1 VTSLEEAAA
10 TLRLVVP
17 GFLALRLFYWR
28 ALPTRRTDLE
38 LVLFGLVASVPI
50 YWLAARIVP
59 PATGAGANPTG
70 DLGTLSAALII
81 AAAASEVAA
90 RLWWWAVGRW
100 PNLRPRLVSTAW
112 DGVLG
117 RPGGGWLQ
125 VTTSDGTIYHG
136 WLNIVADTAQTDEP
150 DLYLMDPEYVVP
162 PGTLVPI
169 PRVEGVLI
177 PRSSIVSVLR
187 LLPAASTDAGAPAP
201 IPDA

>member
-38 LVLFGLVASVPI
+38 LVLFGLIASVPI
-50 YWLAARIVP
+50 YWLAALIVP
-59 PATGAGANPTG
+59 PATGGGTDPTS
-70 DLGTLSAALII
+70 DLGTLSVALLV
-81 AAAASEVAA
+81 AAATGEMAA
-90 RLWWWAVGRW
+90 RVWWYAVGRW
-100 PNLRPRLVSTAW
+100 TNLRPRLVSTAW

-125 VTTSDGTIYHG
+125 VTTSDGTIYQG

-177 PRSSIVSVLR
+177 PRSSIVAVLR
-187 LLPAASTDAGAPAP
+187 LLPSGTANAGEPAP